1 MKKNNKKIFLTK
13 ESNKHDGRRIN
24 ARYTRVRLDAVQWRD
39 PFVSATFI
47 ATLIWF
53 VATLLV
59 REIQIIVMNS
69 IVENLCERLMRN

>member
-1 MKKNNKKIFLTK
+1 MHARLALIAIHVSFVTTTKIVIRKNNNKKILLTK

-47 ATLIWF
+47 ATLRYN
-53 VATLLV
+53 VVST
-59 REIQIIVMNS
+59 
-69 IVENLCERLMRN
+69 